1 MRKSLFGILVTIILL
16 SSSLF
21 VHAISVDDEGA
32 LNDPNENG
40 RANACYVGGSME
52 GQCLTEWDWEGGWYL
67 IRFEFGLISR
77 ENFPAQFAILLP
89 QEIVETPEVV
99 VEEPSVINCL
109 GPVYSVFFFN
119 FGSSNKI
126 VSPQGYSDPACSVP
140 YTTITSTFVY
150 TTAGSADALAICGFP
165 WGNANSVGP
174 NIYACSL

>member
-1 MRKSLFGILVTIILL
+1 MRKSLFGILVTMFLL

-21 VHAISVDDEGA
+21 VHAISVDDEGIV
-32 LNDPNENG
+32 NDPNENG

-99 VEEPSVINCL
+99 VDAPSASSCK
-109 GPVYSVFFFN
+109 GPIYGVLYLN
-119 FGSSNKI
+119 FGSSNKL
-126 VSPQGYSDPACSVP
+126 VSPQFYSDAACS
-140 YTTITSTFVY
+140 ITYAVIPFTMVY
-150 TTAGSADALAICGFP
+150 TTGDSAAALTICGAGFT
-165 WGNANSVGP
+165 AASVAGT
-174 NIYACSL
+174 NIYRCDS